1 MRNVETDGH
10 GGSILDADVH
20 SRSIRTI
27 VEGLHESTM
36 NLPKMV
42 DEMLENALLAGGLF
56 KNDLQVEFALSE
68 DRSSCVVR
76 LYLPDI
82 SLKGVDKSAPRQV
95 YVSVIGKQHLRL
107 KINMTT
113 DGISSEITKTVH
125 LPVKVSKHDVDIS
138 SKPDGSV
145 HVTLRI
151 LKDEEDDTAAVA
163 GKQESFRIES
173 DADSLFGRLLTLF
186 APSMPDASA
195 ESKDVIREVPSSD
208 DIAKCKEKFQHE
220 RLLISKCICDKTAD
234 LDSRAVCYGSLISK
248 SVSMARKMGMDEFA
262 TSAKHL
268 AIECAGSTQDKAECL
283 ENVANDILDSL
294 YHRKGTGDRYKDL
307 SDRIRLA
314 IESEDDGPSKFE
326 SSPGLG
332 FVQVI
337 FLSALALGLFG
348 GAFVSMRRRRNAT
361 GGKVQLSSVMT
372 QRARGGER
380 SASAVHAPRSSSGG
394 SARAVNGKNAAALGA
409 KIA

>member
-1 MRNVETDGH
+1 MLDTD
-10 GGSILDADVH
+10 IH

-36 NLPKMV
+36 NLPKMM
-42 DEMLENALLAGGLF
+42 DEMLESALLAGGLF

-76 LYLPDI
+76 LYLPVN
-82 SLKGVDKSAPRQV
+82 SLNGVDRSAPRQV
-95 YVSVIGKQHLRL
+95 FVSVIGKQHLRL
-107 KINMTT
+107 KINTT
-113 DGISSEITKTVH
+113 MDGISSEVTKTVH
-125 LPVKVSKHDVDIS
+125 LPVKVSKDDVDIS

-151 LKDEEDDTAAVA
+151 LKDEGDETAAVA
-163 GKQESFRIES
+163 DRQESFQSQS

-186 APSMPDASA
+186 GPSLPDAPA
-195 ESKDVIREVPSSD
+195 ESKDVVREVPSSD
-208 DIAKCKEKFQHE
+208 AIAKCKEKFQHE
-220 RLLISKCICDKTAD
+220 KLLISKCMCDTTAD

-268 AIECAGSTQDKAECL
+268 AIECADGTQDKAKCL
-283 ENVANDILDSL
+283 EGVAYDILESL
-294 YHRKGTGDRYKDL
+294 YHRKGSGDRYKDL

-314 IESEDDGPSKFE
+314 IESEDDGPSKFQ
-326 SSPGLG
+326 SSPGLA
-332 FVQVI
+332 FINAI
-337 FLSALALGLFG
+337 FLSALIFGLFG
-348 GAFVSMRRRRNAT
+348 TVFTFMRRRRRGT
-361 GGKVQLSSVMT
+361 GNTAGDKRQLSSVMT
-372 QRARGGER
+372 QRARAADRSVSGVHALR
-380 SASAVHAPRSSSGG
+380 SATGG
-394 SARAVNGKNAAALGA
+394 SARAVNAKNAAAQDV